1 MTDTFADPHTN
12 AETAAAALRTTAAVR
27 ERCGQLLARARR
39 GESAWFEV
47 DDSQLDDA
55 ARRVADTT
63 RHNYPSLHIPLHSRW
78 RHFEAGRV
86 DRKAQLDALL
96 GGLPH
101 TMRAH
106 AQIDLT
112 VVSVLLDAGAGAD
125 WKYTEAST
133 DQVFN
138 RSEGLGVASFHA
150 FTSGL
155 FSSDPAR
162 PLQADA
168 AGLRALSTDRLARAF
183 QEEAGNPMVGLEGR
197 AILLRR
203 LGEAMAEQPEIFGE
217 DGRPGGLFD
226 VLINPRGPDVSHTAD
241 VDAHDI
247 LSQLLASLSGI
258 WPAGNAIGDVPLG
271 DCWRHS
277 AARGEGL
284 SDGWVPFHKLS
295 QWLTYSLL
303 EPFQWAGVRV
313 HGIDHLTGLPEYR
326 NGGLFI
332 DSGVLRLRDPQSAAA
347 LWKPGDEV
355 IVEWRACT
363 VSLLDELAVRV
374 RQLLQADEAHMPL
387 GRILEG
393 GTWATGRELA
403 QHLRSGQPPLR
414 VDSDGTVF

>member
-1 MTDTFADPHTN
+1 MAIAPEPLPLL
-12 AETAAAALRTTAAVR
+12 AVLRTVMLVPTVPA
-27 ERCGQLLARARR
+27 
-39 GESAWFEV
+39 
-47 DDSQLDDA
+47 SQLNTFDPPA
-55 ARRVADTT
+55 V
-63 RHNYPSLHIPLHSRW
+63 YPP
-78 RHFEAGRV
+78 
-86 DRKAQLDALL
+86 
-96 GGLPH
+96 
-101 TMRAH
+101 
-106 AQIDLT
+106 
-112 VVSVLLDAGAGAD
+112 
-125 WKYTEAST
+125 
-133 DQVFN
+133 
-138 RSEGLGVASFHA
+138 
-150 FTSGL
+150 
-155 FSSDPAR
+155 
-162 PLQADA
+162 
-168 AGLRALSTDRLARAF
+168 
-183 QEEAGNPMVGLEGR
+183 EAGNPMVGLEGR